1 MYRTSTREV
10 SDAQALPK
18 VSAYILKH
26 NTNFSTIRLHKS
38 IFIANF
44 AAKKNTMELYPQL
57 ILDALATVRYPGT
70 GKNIVEMKMVDDD
83 MRIAGLSVSFTLI
96 FDKPTDPFMK
106 SVVKAAEAAIH
117 AYASKDAE
125 VEIKTRALQ
134 APRPD
139 LPDLLPG
146 VKNIIAVSSGKGG
159 VGKSTVAVNLAVA
172 LARMGMKVGLL
183 DCDIFGPSVPKMLQ
197 MEDARPYSENIDGR
211 DLIVPEEKY
220 GVKVLSI
227 GFFVNPDQGIMWRG
241 GMASNALKQLIGD
254 ANWGDL
260 DYFILDTPPG
270 TSDIHLTLVQT
281 IPITGAV
288 IVSTPQQVA
297 LADARKGIDM
307 YQNEKINV
315 PILGLVEN
323 MAWFTPAQHPEEQYY
338 LFGKEGVKTLA
349 EQMKLP
355 LLAQI
360 PVVQD
365 ICESGD
371 NGIPAATNPASI
383 TGQAFLQLAAKI
395 ITETDK
401 RKAEL
406 PPTQIVGVKS

>member
-1 MYRTSTREV
+1 MT
-10 SDAQALPK
+10 
-18 VSAYILKH
+18 
-26 NTNFSTIRLHKS
+26 
-38 IFIANF
+38 
-44 AAKKNTMELYPQL
+44 LYPQL

-70 GKNIVEMKMVDDD
+70 GKNIVEMKMVEDDI
-83 MRIAGLSVSFTLI
+83 RIAGLSVSFTLI
-96 FDKPTDPFMK
+96 FDKPTDPFMR

-125 VEIKTRALQ
+125 VEIKTRSLQ
-134 APRPD
+134 ASRPD

-172 LARMGMKVGLL
+172 LARMGMRVGLL
-183 DCDIFGPSVPKMLQ
+183 DCDIFGPSAPKMFQ
-197 MEDARPYSENIDGR
+197 MEDARPYSESVNGR
-211 DLIVPEEKY
+211 DLIVPVEKY

-227 GFFVNPDQGIMWRG
+227 GFFVNPEQGIMWRG

-254 ANWGDL
+254 ASWGNL

-297 LADARKGIDM
+297 LADAYKGIDM
-307 YQNEKINV
+307 YRNEKVGV

-323 MAWFTPAQHPEEQYY
+323 MAWFTPAQHPNERYY
-338 LFGKEGVKTLA
+338 LFGHEGAKKLA
-349 EQMKLP
+349 EKMQIP

-360 PVVQD
+360 PIVQD
-365 ICESGD
+365 ICQGSD
-371 NGIPAATNPASI
+371 DGIPAATDPASI
-383 TGQAFLQLAAKI
+383 IGQAFMQLAARVV
-395 ITETDK
+395 TETDK
-401 RKAEL
+401 RQAQQ
-406 PPTQIVGVKS
+406 PPTQIVGLK